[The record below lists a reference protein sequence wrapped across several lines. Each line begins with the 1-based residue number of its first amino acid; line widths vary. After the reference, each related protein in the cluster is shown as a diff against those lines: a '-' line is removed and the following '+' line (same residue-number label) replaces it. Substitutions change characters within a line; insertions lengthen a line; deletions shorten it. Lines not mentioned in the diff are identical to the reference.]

1 MKLFLALVA
10 VAVLFTY
17 RNAEAKTSKYPWT
30 QWLALHPQPVGASAH
45 AVAMA
50 PQLQQAAPFYSS
62 ATSNGE
68 SQSQESQEEEA
79 EAPEVTWMKRAVK
92 EELTPMIAAP
102 TIKPTKKPLI
112 EVPVDF
118 WAPQTTSIPDPLI
131 EGATQIIPVPPPPGY
146 YAAKKS
152 MFISKL
158 FSALAKVVLANVT
171 TPAPPTPSESL
182 MASIDNVLLSAYP
195 RSLPIAEEM
204 EDKPVKPMKIK
215 PAPTTPT
222 LPPAKKQ
229 KAMLAKMK
237 DTLKKS
243 KKVKTTTE
251 NSMVDYEMLAKALLV
266 D

>member
-10 VAVLFTY
+10 VAVLFTCK
-17 RNAEAKTSKYPWT
+17 NVEAKTSKYPWT

-50 PQLQQAAPFYSS
+50 PQLQQAAPFVSVS
-62 ATSNGE
+62 E
-68 SQSQESQEEEA
+68 SQESQEESA
-79 EAPEVTWMKRAVK
+79 EAPEMTWMKRAIK
-92 EELTPMIAAP
+92 EETLTPMIAAP
-102 TIKPTKKPLI
+102 TVKPTKKPLI

-118 WAPQTTSIPDPLI
+118 WAPQTTSIPDPMI

-215 PAPTTPT
+215 PTPTVAPT

-237 DTLKKS
+237 DTMKKS